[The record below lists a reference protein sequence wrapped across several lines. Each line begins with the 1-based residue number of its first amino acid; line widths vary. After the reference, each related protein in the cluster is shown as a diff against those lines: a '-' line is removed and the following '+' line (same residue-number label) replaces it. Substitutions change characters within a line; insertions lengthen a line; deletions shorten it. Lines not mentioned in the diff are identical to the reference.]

1 MDPEVIRAEAAAEG
15 WWSRG
20 RTEIVKELLP
30 APNGRLRVL
39 DVGCG
44 WGAIASH
51 LGAWGEV
58 IGVEPSPV
66 ARDEAEARGV
76 RVLDGR
82 AEALPVEDAS
92 VEIAI
97 AGDVIEHVDDDAAAA
112 AEIAR
117 ALRPGGTALVT
128 VPAHPWLFG
137 AHDRAL
143 DHRRRYTRRGLVALL
158 RGAGLEP
165 TRVTY
170 FNTLLFPLVLPVRLL
185 RRNSAARAE
194 ATGASGPLDAI
205 LYRVFRSERTL
216 LRRVD
221 LPFGLSMAA
230 LAAKPRA

>member
-1 MDPEVIRAEAAAEG
+1 V
-15 WWSRG
+15 
-20 RTEIVKELLP
+20 
-30 APNGRLRVL
+30 
-39 DVGCG
+39 
-44 WGAIASH
+44 
-51 LGAWGEV
+51 
-58 IGVEPSPV
+58 
-66 ARDEAEARGV
+66 
-76 RVLDGR
+76 
-82 AEALPVEDAS
+82 
-92 VEIAI
+92 
-97 AGDVIEHVDDDAAAA
+97 

-128 VPAHPWLFG
+128 VPAYPWLFG

-185 RRNSAARAE
+185 RRSSAARAE
-194 ATGASGPLDAI
+194 RTGATGPLDAI

-221 LPFGLSMAA
+221 LPFGLSLAA